1 MNRKVPELL
10 SVIVAC
16 ACWIW
21 ALYRIAINM

>member
-1 MNRKVPELL
+1 MHRKIPELL

-21 ALYRIAINM
+21 ALYRIATNL

>member
-1 MNRKVPELL
+1 MHRKSPELL

-21 ALYRIAINM
+21 ALYRIATNL